1 MGCVGNKFF
10 LARNFLNVIDN
21 IQAGQKGRKVTMRET
36 KQIFVMMVALGF
48 FLIPVVALA
57 QQHAIN
63 PAEVGEKASKVI
75 AEQKININTATVE
88 QFQNLPGIGSSIAQ
102 EIINY
107 RHEHGPFQKV
117 EDIMQVKG
125 IGEKKFEKIKDLITV
140 GEAK

>member
-1 MGCVGNKFF
+1 
-10 LARNFLNVIDN
+10 
-21 IQAGQKGRKVTMRET
+21 MRET
-36 KQIFVMMVALGF
+36 KRIFVMMVALGF

-63 PAEVGEKASKVI
+63 LAEIGEKASKVI

>member
-1 MGCVGNKFF
+1 VGSKED
-10 LARNFLNVIDN
+10 RM
-21 IQAGQKGRKVTMRET
+21 RKT
-36 KQIFVMMVALGF
+36 KQIFIMILVLGF
-48 FLIPVVALA
+48 ILSPILILA
-57 QQHAIN
+57 EQRHGMN
-63 PAEVGEKASKVI
+63 LTEVGEKASKVI